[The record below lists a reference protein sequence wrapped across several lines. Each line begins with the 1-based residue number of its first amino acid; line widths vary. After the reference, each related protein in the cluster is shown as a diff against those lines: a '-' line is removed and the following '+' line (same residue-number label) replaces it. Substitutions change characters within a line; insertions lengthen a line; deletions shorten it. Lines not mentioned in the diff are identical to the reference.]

1 MYKISTL
8 TALLLIS
15 VSSGVVQAES
25 KFTLG
30 AGVGVVEH
38 PYKDYDTDIYPVPV
52 NLYVLNAYFHTDIP
66 RSEDRGLR
74 NIGK

>member
-30 AGVGVVEH
+30 AGVGVVEY
-38 PYKDYDTDIYPVPV
+38 PYKNYDT
-52 NLYVLNAYFHTDIP
+52 
-66 RSEDRGLR
+66 
-74 NIGK
+74 

>member
-30 AGVGVVEH
+30 AGVGVVETTPLQKITILIFILFRLSTMRVH
-38 PYKDYDTDIYPVPV
+38 ISGSVD
-52 NLYVLNAYFHTDIP
+52 
-66 RSEDRGLR
+66 
-74 NIGK
+74 